1 MGRSSASFHQGKHT
15 QGFLVEKTLA
25 KNCFHLLFWIFL
37 GSSAQGRTL
46 VDRVVAEVNSRPIL
60 YSEIN
65 EKVKSGPL
73 VKVSDYP
80 AKKEDPPFEHA
91 LQDAINLELVL
102 SHAEFLEISVSEA
115 DIQNQVDRIL
125 KQNNI
130 GLPQLKQFLAQQGKS
145 YEEYEQDM
153 YDQILFMRFRGR
165 VLMPLVKI
173 TDKDVESY
181 YLKKMGA
188 SSEALSLSIRKIFF
202 SIPKGA
208 QPSFVEQKE
217 KLANEV
223 YEKLK
228 NGMDFVEA
236 EKIYSELSDARDGK
250 AAMNI
255 KLTDLD
261 KNIVKVV
268 KPLDEKEFARPLKW
282 NNGIYIFYLESK
294 KFAGSSH
301 FMAKKQELE
310 FELRQKELA
319 DQMQRWLKEQRQKSK
334 IRIIEG

>member
-1 MGRSSASFHQGKHT
+1 MGRSCTSFHQGKHPK
-15 QGFLVEKTLA
+15 GFLVEKSLV
-25 KNCFHLLFWIFL
+25 KSYLPLFLCLMFS
-37 GSSAQGRTL
+37 SSAYGRTL
-46 VDRVVAEVNSRPIL
+46 VDRVVAEVNSHPIL

-65 EKVKSGPL
+65 EKVKKGPL
-73 VKVSDYP
+73 VKISDFP
-80 AKKEDPPFEHA
+80 AKKSDPPFEHA

-102 SHAEFLEISVSEA
+102 SHAEYLEISVSES
-115 DIQNQVDRIL
+115 DIKNQVDRVL
-125 KQNNI
+125 QQNNI
-130 GLPQLKQFLAQQGKS
+130 GLPQLKQFLAQEGKS

-188 SSEALSLSIRKIFF
+188 SSEALSLSIRKIFL
-202 SIPKGA
+202 SIPKEA
-208 QPSFVEQKE
+208 QASFVKQKE

-223 YEKLK
+223 YDKLQ

-250 AAMNI
+250 PAMNL

-261 KNIVKVV
+261 QNIARVV
-268 KPLDEKEFARPLKW
+268 KPLDEKEFAKPLKW

-301 FMAKKQELE
+301 FLAKKQELE
-310 FELRQKELA
+310 FELRQKELVE
-319 DQMQRWLKEQRQKSK
+319 QMQRWLKEQRQKSK
-334 IRIIEG
+334 IRVIEG

>member
-1 MGRSSASFHQGKHT
+1 MGRSCTSFHQSEYA
-15 QGFLVEKTLA
+15 QGFLVEKSWV
-25 KNCFHLLFWIFL
+25 KICSLLFLWVFL
-37 GSSAQGRTL
+37 GSVAKGRSL

-65 EKVKSGPL
+65 EKVKKGPL
-73 VKVSDYP
+73 VKVSDFP
-80 AKKEDPPFEHA
+80 AQKEDPPFEHA

-102 SHAEFLEISVSEA
+102 SHAEFLEISVSDA
-115 DIQNQVDRIL
+115 DIKSQVDRIL
-125 KQNNI
+125 QQNNI

-208 QPSFVEQKE
+208 QPSFVAQKE
-217 KLANEV
+217 KLADEV
-223 YEKLK
+223 YAKLK

-236 EKIYSELSDARDGK
+236 EKIYSELGDARDGK
-250 AAMNI
+250 AAMNF

-261 KNIVKVV
+261 KNIAKVV
-268 KPLDEKEFARPLKW
+268 KPLDEKEFAKPLKW

-301 FMAKKQELE
+301 FLAKKQELE

-319 DQMQRWLKEQRQKSK
+319 EQMQRWLKEQRQKSK
-334 IRIIEG
+334 IRIIKG